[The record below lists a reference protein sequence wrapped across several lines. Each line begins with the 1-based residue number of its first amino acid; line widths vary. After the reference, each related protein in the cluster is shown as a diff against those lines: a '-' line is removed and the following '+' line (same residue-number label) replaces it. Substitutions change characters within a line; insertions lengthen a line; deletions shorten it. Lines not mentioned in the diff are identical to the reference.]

1 MHDKAIKIPIHLK
14 EGAKITIEGKE
25 YEIMGIEF
33 NGTITRKDGTV
44 KKIEGREDLDN
55 GDR

>member
-1 MHDKAIKIPIHLK
+1 MYNTPIKVPIHIAQ
-14 EGAKITIEGKE
+14 GAKITIEGKE

-33 NGTITRKDGTV
+33 NGTITRQDGTV
-44 KKIEGREDLDN
+44 EKIEGREDLDN